1 LRILT
6 ELVFV
11 TVVAVVLLFPII
23 VFNNQFAGADSIN
36 PGVFALDSKPY
47 GSTYGQWAA
56 NWWNWITSIPE
67 ENNPVG
73 DETGKKCAIG
83 QKGPVWFLPGTAGG
97 KLERSCTVPAGKA
110 LFMVILDAEC
120 SKTEFPKL
128 NTEEEFRKCTR
139 DLNEGAT
146 LSATVDGVKLKD
158 LEKYRVESPMFNM
171 TFPSNNIFG
180 QKAGPTIA
188 KSDGWYVI
196 LEPLSPGT
204 HNVSFAGSVLGNPVT
219 GTESYTT
226 DVTYH
231 LNVK

>member
-1 LRILT
+1 LRLLT
-6 ELVFV
+6 ELGFV
-11 TVVAVVLLFPII
+11 TVVAI
-23 VFNNQFAGADSIN
+23 VFLLPLTVFHNQFATADSIN

-73 DETGKKCAIG
+73 DETGEKCAIG

-110 LFMVILDAEC
+110 IFMVILDAEC

-128 NTEEEFRKCTR
+128 NTEEEFRKCTG

-146 LSATVDGVKLKD
+146 LSATVDGIKLKD

>member
-11 TVVAVVLLFPII
+11 TVVAVVLLFPIN

-73 DETGKKCAIG
+73 DETGEKCAIG

-97 KLERSCTVPAGKA
+97 KLERSCTIPAGKA

-204 HNVSFAGSVLGNPVT
+204 HNVSFAGSILGNPVT

>member
-11 TVVAVVLLFPII
+11 TVVAVVLLFPIN

-73 DETGKKCAIG
+73 DETGEKCAIG

-110 LFMVILDAEC
+110 LFMLILDAEC

>member
-1 LRILT
+1 MKLLT
-6 ELVFV
+6 ELGFV
-11 TVVAVVLLFPII
+11 TVVAI
-23 VFNNQFAGADSIN
+23 VFLLPLTVFHNQFATADSIN

-73 DETGKKCAIG
+73 DETGEKCTIG
-83 QKGPVWFLPGTAGG
+83 QKGPVWFLPGTSGG
-97 KLERSCTVPAGKA
+97 KLERTCTVPAGKA
-110 LFMVILDAEC
+110 LFLVLLDAEC

-146 LSATVDGVKLKD
+146 LAASVDGVKLKN
-158 LEKYRVESPMFNM
+158 LEKYRAESPMFNM

-196 LEPLSPGT
+196 LEPLSPGS

>member
-11 TVVAVVLLFPII
+11 TVVAVVLLFPIT

-36 PGVFALDSKPY
+36 PDVFALDSKPY

-73 DETGKKCAIG
+73 DETGEKCAIG

-110 LFMVILDAEC
+110 IFMVILDAEC

-128 NTEEEFRKCTR
+128 NTEEEFRKCTG

-146 LSATVDGVKLKD
+146 LSATVDGIKLKD

-171 TFPSNNIFG
+171 VFPSNNIFG

-204 HNVSFAGSVLGNPVT
+204 HNVSFAGSILGNPVT

>member
-1 LRILT
+1 LKLLT
-6 ELVFV
+6 ELGFV
-11 TVVAVVLLFPII
+11 TVVAI
-23 VFNNQFAGADSIN
+23 VFLLPLTVFHNQFATADSIN

-73 DETGKKCAIG
+73 DETGEKCTIG
-83 QKGPVWFLPGTAGG
+83 QKGPVWFLPGTSGG
-97 KLERSCTVPAGKA
+97 KLERTCTVPAGKA
-110 LFMVILDAEC
+110 LFLVLLDAEC

-128 NTEEEFRKCTR
+128 NTEEEFRKCAR

-146 LSATVDGVKLKD
+146 LAASVDGVKLKN
-158 LEKYRVESPMFNM
+158 LEKYRAESPMFNM

-204 HNVSFAGSVLGNPVT
+204 HNVSFAGSVLGNPAT

>member
-11 TVVAVVLLFPII
+11 TVVAVVLLFPIT
-23 VFNNQFAGADSIN
+23 VFNNQFAGAESIN

-73 DETGKKCAIG
+73 DETGEKCAIG

-97 KLERSCTVPAGKA
+97 KLERSCTIPAGKA

>member
-1 LRILT
+1 MRILT

-11 TVVAVVLLFPII
+11 TVVAVVLLFPIT

-73 DETGKKCAIG
+73 DETGEKCAIG

>member
-11 TVVAVVLLFPII
+11 TVVAVVLLFPIT

-73 DETGKKCAIG
+73 DETGEKCAIG

-110 LFMVILDAEC
+110 LFMLILDAEC

>member
-11 TVVAVVLLFPII
+11 TVVAVVLLFPIT
-23 VFNNQFAGADSIN
+23 VFNNQFVGADSIN

-73 DETGKKCAIG
+73 DETGEKCAIG
-83 QKGPVWFLPGTAGG
+83 QKGPAWFLPGTAGG

-110 LFMVILDAEC
+110 IFMVILDAEC

>member
-11 TVVAVVLLFPII
+11 TVVAVVLLFPIT

-36 PGVFALDSKPY
+36 PDVFALDSKPY

-73 DETGKKCAIG
+73 DETGEKCAIG

-110 LFMVILDAEC
+110 IFMVILDAEC

-128 NTEEEFRKCTR
+128 NTEEEFRKCTG

-146 LSATVDGVKLKD
+146 LSATVDGIKLKD

-204 HNVSFAGSVLGNPVT
+204 HNVSFAGSILGNPVT